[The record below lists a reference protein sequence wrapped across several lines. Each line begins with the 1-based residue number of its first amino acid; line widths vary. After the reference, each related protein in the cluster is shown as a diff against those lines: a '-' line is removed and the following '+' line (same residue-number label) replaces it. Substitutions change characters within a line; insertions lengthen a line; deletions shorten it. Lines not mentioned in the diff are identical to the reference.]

1 MNKIHY
7 TDFDLVQDID
17 KIAENYLIDND
28 RPDYILGLVRGGLV
42 PAVYLSH
49 KFDVPMLTGRL
60 SLRDHKSID
69 WSSFATTFTVL
80 DEGKTVLVVDD
91 MTDSGDTLN
100 LLFDKCRFP
109 NLKSAV
115 LIHNLDQDSHTP
127 DYYGRT
133 IDKSACDQWI
143 VFPWEQDNE

>member
-1 MNKIHY
+1 MIKTYY
-7 TDFDLVQDID
+7 TEHELTRDID
-17 KIAENYLIDND
+17 KIAGEYMSDHGK
-28 RPDYILGLVRGGLV
+28 PDYVLGLVRGGLV

-80 DEGKTVLVVDD
+80 DEGKSVLVVDD

-100 LLFDKCRFP
+100 LLFDKFSFP

-115 LIHNLDQDSHTP
+115 LIHNLAQDSHTP
-127 DYYGRT
+127 DYHGRT
-133 IDKSACDQWI
+133 IDKSVHDQWI
-143 VFPWEQDNE
+143 VFPWEQDI